1 MNKLNFNKQL
11 IYKLF
16 LSFALFILSLVRAN
30 ANDVYYEQCSSLND
44 IVDGQTYLLVIS
56 DGKKHYA
63 VQSNSPNCCPIA
75 MESDNTIKNPVN
87 SIKWIATA
95 GSSENTFYFQ
105 NGTKGLYYKVKDKNT
120 VLSTTTTNKSL
131 WYISKLETKNAFK
144 ITFDD
149 KYRSKYISWSA
160 SSTKCF
166 SVYDSRFYNQLEHD
180 AGLVGYSGAFYIYK
194 EVTGPTLS
202 ATVSSIDFVTTEA
215 KPTETKS
222 FSLSGTKLTSPATLS
237 IAGDNADLFS
247 VSTSSIEPTDGS
259 IPSTQI
265 TVSYNP
271 ASTSTP
277 ATHSAILNI
286 TSTDA
291 APIAIALKGRV
302 EIDQTVYHNVSWMV
316 NGSPYSAGTP
326 TTTVADG
333 SNVSQLPT
341 APANINE
348 YKFVGWTTS
357 QITTNQ
363 STAPSVLFTSAA
375 DAPVVTADVVYYAVY
390 ASQDGATQ
398 WKKLKASEVKEEGV
412 YALISEKGYAF
423 TGVISSGKSYIS
435 SSQFSF
441 NNLGIANDAPKGI
454 CELTLKKNG
463 NGFSMYNAQKGYLY
477 AKDCSAGSLAWHPTE
492 SSYWYCNNANWC
504 YKENGAY
511 LQYFSSTKNDYFNTY
526 SGTKYAPV
534 YFAQKISSAS
544 YTTTIA
550 SAPSYTAKAI
560 SLKAEAS
567 KAYWATFSYS
577 EPTFFP
583 KAVAVNAITVADGRI
598 IADADVFESSTDVA
612 IGDGTLSG
620 VYVPAN
626 TGVLIKSS
634 ESNITCY
641 VVANKSVSVIA
652 ESRNMLKPAPTN
664 GGVFTSAPDKIYY
677 KLAYDDLF
685 TKKDLGFYYGA
696 DAGGA
701 FYVKAETAYLAVPID
716 KTEGAK
722 AFVLDDETTA
732 INGISTR
739 NNQAET
745 VYNLN
750 GQRVASMAKSGLYIV
765 NGKKVVRK

>member
-16 LSFALFILSLVRAN
+16 LSFALLFLSLVRAN
-30 ANDVYYEQCSSLND
+30 ANDVYYEQCSSLSD

-63 VQSNSPNCCPIA
+63 VCSNSPNCYSIT
-75 MESDNTIKNPVN
+75 MESDNTIKNPDN
-87 SIKWIATA
+87 SIKWKATA
-95 GSSENTFYFQ
+95 GSSKNAFYFK
-105 NGTKGLYYKVKDKNT
+105 NGTKGLYYKGSGT
-120 VLSTTTTNKSL
+120 ALSTTTTNKSL

-149 KYRSKYISWSA
+149 KYKSKYISWSA

-202 ATVSSIDFVTTEA
+202 ASVPSLDFVTTEA
-215 KPTETKS
+215 KPTDTKS

-237 IAGDNADLFS
+237 ITGDDANLFS
-247 VSTSSIEPTDGS
+247 VSPSSIEPKDGS

-265 TVSYNP
+265 TVSYKP

-277 ATHSAILNI
+277 STHSAILNI

-291 APIAIALKGRV
+291 APIAIALKGSV
-302 EIDQTVYHNVSWMV
+302 EIGQTVYHNVAWMV
-316 NGSPYSAGTP
+316 NGSPYSAGAP

-333 SNVSQLPT
+333 SKVSQLPT

-348 YKFVGWTTS
+348 YKFVGWTNRP
-357 QITTNQ
+357 ITTNQ

-375 DAPVVTADVVYYAVY
+375 DAPEVTADVVYYAVY
-390 ASQDGATQ
+390 ASQDGANQ
-398 WKKLKASEVKEEGV
+398 WKRLNASEVKEEGV
-412 YALISEKGYAF
+412 YALVIKNGFAF
-423 TGVISSGKSYIS
+423 TGDIIYGKSNYS
-435 SSQFSF
+435 STQFSF
-441 NNLGIANDAPKGI
+441 DKSGIATSAPEDV

-463 NGFSMYNAQKGYLY
+463 NGFSMYNAQHGYLY
-477 AKDCSAGSLAWHPTE
+477 AKASYKENLAWHGSET
-492 SSYWYCNNANWC
+492 SYWYCKSTTGWYYEA
-504 YKENGAY
+504 KGAY
-511 LQYFSSTKNDYFNTY
+511 LRGYNTVKSGYFNTY
-526 SGTKYAPV
+526 GNKANEDV
-534 YFAQKISSAS
+534 YFAHKISSAS

-550 SAPSYTAKAI
+550 SAPTYTAKAI
-560 SLKAEAS
+560 LLKAEAS
-567 KAYWATFSYS
+567 NAYWATFSYS

-583 KAVAVNAITVADGRI
+583 EEVAVNAITVAEGRI
-598 IADADVFESSTDVA
+598 IADAGVFESSTDVA
-612 IGDGTLSG
+612 IGDETLSG

-641 VVANKSVSVIA
+641 VVANKTVA
-652 ESRNMLKPAPTN
+652 ALQESQNMLKPAPTN

-677 KLAYDDLF
+677 KLAYDDYF
-685 TKKDLGFYYGA
+685 AKKDLGFYYGA

-701 FYVKAETAYLAVPID
+701 FYVKAETAYLAVPIT
-716 KTEGAK
+716 KAESTK
-722 AFVLDDETTA
+722 AFVLDDETNA

-739 NNQAET
+739 NDQAET

>member
-1 MNKLNFNKQL
+1 MNQFSQNKQL

-16 LSFALFILSLVRAN
+16 LSFALLVLSLVSAK
-30 ANDVYYEQCSSLND
+30 ANDVYYEQCSSLSD

-63 VQSNSPNCCPIA
+63 VQSNSTNYTA
-75 MESDNTIKNPVN
+75 VKMESDKTILNPAN
-87 SIKWIATA
+87 SIKWKATA
-95 GSSENTFYFQ
+95 GPSENTFYFQ
-105 NGTKGLYYKVKDKNT
+105 NGTNGLYNNGSDKI
-120 VLSTTTTNKSL
+120 LSTTTKDKSS
-131 WYISKLETKNAFK
+131 WYISKLDTKNAFK
-144 ITFDD
+144 ISFDD
-149 KYRSKYISWSA
+149 NYRSKYISWSA

-166 SVYDSRFYNQLEHD
+166 SVYDSYFYNQLEHD
-180 AGLVGYSGAFYIYK
+180 KGLLGYSGAFYIYK
-194 EVTGPTLS
+194 EVSGPTLS
-202 ATVSSIDFVTTEA
+202 ATVSSLDFETTEA
-215 KPTETKS
+215 KPTDTKS
-222 FSLSGTKLTSPATLS
+222 FSLLGTKLTSSATLS
-237 IAGDNADLFS
+237 ITGDDADLFS
-247 VSTSSIEPTDGS
+247 VSTTSIEPTDGS

-271 ASTSTP
+271 TSTSTP

-291 APIAIALKGRV
+291 SPIAIALKGSV
-302 EIDQTVYHNVSWMV
+302 VSDQTVYHNVAWMV
-316 NGSPYSAGTP
+316 NGSSYSAGTP

-333 SNVSQLPT
+333 SKVSQLPT
-341 APANINE
+341 APANIND
-348 YKFVGWTTS
+348 YKFVGWTNS

-363 STAPSVLFTSAA
+363 STAPSVLFTSASG
-375 DAPVVTADVVYYAVY
+375 APAVTADVVYYAVY
-390 ASQDGATQ
+390 ASQDGPTQ
-398 WKKLKASEVKEEGV
+398 WKKLSVAEVKEEGV
-412 YALISEKGYAF
+412 YALVTSRDYAFSGFIKEGKGYYCK
-423 TGVISSGKSYIS
+423 TK
-435 SSQFSF
+435 FSF
-441 NNLGIANDAPKGI
+441 NTSGIATSAPEDV
-454 CELTLKKNG
+454 CELTLEKNG
-463 NGFSMYNAQKGYLY
+463 AGFSMYNAKYGYLY
-477 AKDCSAGSLAWHPTE
+477 AIAKSQGKLAWHDTE
-492 SSYWYCNNANWC
+492 TSYWSYTNSNWVYNDC
-504 YKENGAY
+504 GAY
-511 LQYFSSTKNDYFNTY
+511 LRYSANFANDYFTTY
-526 SGTKYAPV
+526 YNNNGVTP

-550 SAPSYTAKAI
+550 SAPAYAAKAI
-560 SLKAEAS
+560 SLKAETAD
-567 KAYWATFSYS
+567 AYWATFSCS

-583 KAVAVNAITVADGRI
+583 EAVAVNAITVADGRI

-612 IGDGTLSG
+612 IGDETLSG

-641 VVANKSVSVIA
+641 VVSNKNVSAID
-652 ESRNMLKPAPTN
+652 ESQNMLKPAPTN

-677 KLAYDDLF
+677 KLAYDDF
-685 TKKDLGFYYGA
+685 INKKDLGFYYGA
-696 DAGGA
+696 DAGGV
-701 FYVKAETAYLAVPID
+701 FYVKKETAYLAVPTA
-716 KTEGAK
+716 KAEGAK

>member
-1 MNKLNFNKQL
+1 MNQFSQNKQL

-16 LSFALFILSLVRAN
+16 LTFALLVLSLVRAN
-30 ANDVYYEQCSSLND
+30 ANDVYYEQCSSLSD

-63 VQSNSPNCCPIA
+63 VQSNSTNYTA
-75 MESDNTIKNPVN
+75 VKMESDKTILNPAN
-87 SIKWIATA
+87 SIKWTATA
-95 GSSENTFYFQ
+95 GPRENTFYFH
-105 NGTKGLYYKVKDKNT
+105 NGTNGLYNNGSDKKLSTITKDK
-120 VLSTTTTNKSL
+120 SS
-131 WYISKLETKNAFK
+131 WYISKLTTKNAFR
-144 ITFDD
+144 ISFDG
-149 KYRSKYISWSA
+149 KYRTKYICWSDSYGDTFA
-160 SSTKCF
+160 VFEST
-166 SVYDSRFYNQLEHD
+166 FYNQLESEN
-180 AGLVGYSGAFYIYK
+180 GLTNRAGAFYIYK
-194 EVTGPTLS
+194 EVSGPTLS
-202 ATVSSIDFVTTEA
+202 ASVSSLDFVTSEA
-215 KPTETKS
+215 QPTDTKS

-237 IAGDNADLFS
+237 ITGDDANLFS
-247 VSTSSIEPTDGS
+247 VSTSSIEPTDGT

-271 ASTSTP
+271 ASTSTT

-302 EIDQTVYHNVSWMV
+302 EIDQTVYHNVAWMV

-326 TTTVADG
+326 TTTVSDG
-333 SNVSQLPT
+333 SKVSQLPT

-363 STAPSVLFTSAA
+363 STAPSVLFTSASG
-375 DAPVVTADVVYYAVY
+375 APAVTADVVYYAVY
-390 ASQDGATQ
+390 ASQDGANQ

-412 YALISEKGYAF
+412 YAIITSRGYAF
-423 TGVISSGKSYIS
+423 SGVISSGKSDIS

-463 NGFSMYNAQKGYLY
+463 NGFSMYNAKHGYLY
-477 AKDCSAGSLAWHPTE
+477 AKKNAAGNLDWHPTE
-492 SSYWYCNNANWC
+492 SSYWYCNNDNWC
-504 YKENGAY
+504 YKEKENGAY
-511 LQYFSSTKNDYFNTY
+511 LQYFSSTKSDYFNTY
-526 SGTKYAPV
+526 GDTRHAPV

-550 SAPSYTAKAI
+550 SAPSYAAKAI
-560 SLKAEAS
+560 LLKAKAS
-567 KAYWATFSYS
+567 NAYWATFSYS

-583 KAVAVNAITVADGRI
+583 KAVAVNAIIVADGRI

-634 ESNITCY
+634 ENNITCY
-641 VVANKSVSVIA
+641 VVANKNVSAID

-664 GGVFTSAPDKIYY
+664 GGVFTPAADKIYY
-677 KLAYDDLF
+677 KLAYDDF
-685 TKKDLGFYYGA
+685 FAKKDLGFYYGA

-701 FYVKAETAYLAVPID
+701 FYVKAETAYLAVPIA

-739 NNQAET
+739 NDQAET